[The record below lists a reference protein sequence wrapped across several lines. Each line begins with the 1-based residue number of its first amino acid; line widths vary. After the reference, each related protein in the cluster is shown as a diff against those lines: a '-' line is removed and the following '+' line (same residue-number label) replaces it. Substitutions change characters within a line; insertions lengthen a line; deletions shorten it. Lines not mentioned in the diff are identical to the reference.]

1 MANPNQ
7 SKYDYLYES
16 NKPYMNLT
24 ALSFGDRKITY
35 EEMHERINQYA
46 RALYKKG
53 IRPGDVIGVCCLNTP
68 ESVYL
73 LYALDMIGAITV
85 GLSPFDNKRTKE
97 DLELTRPKMV
107 ITVDTF
113 YNYFKDHE
121 QALGFSSIL
130 YSPLE
135 SVRDLKIKVPY
146 RLMQLFK
153 GNFILDRESHLM
165 HLVKNPGEELVRGT
179 YEPRQLTDI
188 IFTGGSTGTH
198 KGVDLPGDGLN
209 YVSEG
214 MKKIFPSEP
223 GMIHL
228 GNIPMGHMSYGRMLV
243 HFALSNNLEY
253 ALTLKAMPEDF
264 YDEMV
269 RTRCHG
275 AVGGPPH
282 WTSLIEKAPS
292 GELIVSSRL
301 RKGTLTNLLFA
312 TSGGEAKKQSTEA
325 AINAALDYC
334 GADAKIGDGLGA
346 TETWASMFLS
356 NSHMHSPGTIGEPI
370 STLDFK
376 LVDPETGERVEQG
389 KKGVLYVSGPT
400 IMLGYHNNPRENERV
415 FETDETGKRWCNIGD
430 ILEELPSGEY
440 KYVGRKK
447 RNFVS
452 EVDNVYPEELE
463 DLLVTIPEIRE
474 AVVTPISDEMLQYVP
489 RYHIS
494 LYTDQIDI
502 TALEKRITDL
512 VMLKLGPSWLP
523 GSFDY
528 SVEPLKR
535 MANSKVDIT
544 YYMEKDRQD
553 MEEQRLTHEQ
563 AVGLRLR
570 RK

>member
-7 SKYDYLYES
+7 SKYDYLYEC
-16 NKPYMNLT
+16 NKPYMNLN

-113 YNYFKDHE
+113 YDYFKDHE

-179 YEPRQLTDI
+179 YEPGQLSDI
-188 IFTGGSTGTH
+188 IFTGGSTGVH
-198 KGVDLPGDGLN
+198 KGVDLAGSGLN
-209 YVSEG
+209 HVIEG
-214 MKKIFPSEP
+214 TQGLFGARP
-223 GMIHL
+223 GMIEL
-228 GNIPMGHMSYGRMLV
+228 GHIPFCHMSYGRMIL
-243 HFALSNNLEY
+243 HYSLCNNMTY
-253 ALTLKAMPEDF
+253 ALTLKAMPADF
-264 YDEMV
+264 YDELI
-269 RTRCHG
+269 RTGAQG

-282 WTSLIEKAPS
+282 WYSLVEP
-292 GELIVSSRL
+292 GPNGLVTSSRIK
-301 RKGTLTNLLFA
+301 KGSLSQLEYA
-312 TSGGEAKKQSTEA
+312 TSGGEAYKKSM
-325 AINAALDYC
+325 IDPVNGALEF
-334 GADAKIGDGLGA
+334 GGSVARVGDGLGA
-346 TETWASMFLS
+346 TETWGVITV
-356 NSHMHSPGTIGEPI
+356 NNGRTDTPGTLGNKIHCADI
-370 STLDFK
+370 RLTN
-376 LVDPETGERVEQG
+376 PETNEEVKQGEDG
-389 KKGVLYVSGPT
+389 LLYVGGPT
-400 IMLGYHNNPRENERV
+400 IMIGYHNNPE
-415 FETDETGKRWCNIGD
+415 ETAKAISYDATGKKWLYLGD
-430 ILEELPSGEY
+430 ILKKLDNGEY
-440 KYVGRKK
+440 TYVGRKK

-452 EVDNVYPEELE
+452 DVDNIYPEELE
-463 DLLVTIPEIRE
+463 DLLPTIPEIRE
-474 AVVTPISDEMLQYVP
+474 AVVTPISAGALQFVP

-502 TALEKRITDL
+502 TALEKKITDL

-523 GSFDY
+523 GSITY
-528 SVEPLKR
+528 TTEPLQR
-535 MANSKVDIT
+535 MANSKVNIS
-544 YYMEKDRQD
+544 YYLEQDRRDLEEK
-553 MEEQRLTHEQ
+553 RLTQEE
-563 AVGLRLR
+563 AMSLRLR